1 MFTNNSME
9 LKEDYVRYEKHSTND
24 CTTCCRLNINE
35 REFWAFCYENK
46 TMYWNGE
53 AIKNISIEKHL
64 EHYNKMSRL
73 PYAGGLEANLQWF
86 NNVKEW
92 LES

>member
-1 MFTNNSME
+1 MAKQ
-9 LKEDYVRYEKHSTND
+9 LKIFPLK
-24 CTTCCRLNINE
+24 
-35 REFWAFCYENK
+35 
-46 TMYWNGE
+46 
-53 AIKNISIEKHL
+53 KHL
-64 EHYNKMSRL
+64 EHYNKMPRL